1 MVRDSDMLRA
11 SHVMAFKEVQMR
23 RLVSVALF
31 SSLAF
36 AGSVLAWGGDGHVI
50 VCRIAVLELEN
61 VPGVRQRIDEL
72 AALYR
77 DPDGNPV
84 ASFAE
89 GCKFPDFA
97 RGQVD
102 DPAKPKWA
110 KELSQFNDWHFL
122 NVSRETF
129 AISPSDCGDNCIL
142 KGIAYHTKGLT
153 MPGLSENQHAQA
165 LLFLGH
171 WLGDIHQ
178 PLHISFKDDRGGNS
192 VLITKDSLYE
202 RFKPR
207 PGEQEKPMNLHS
219 VWDGR
224 IIAKMRGTTTVDQ
237 FAQDLQSALTD
248 AQRKQWLIGTPL
260 DWAQE
265 SYDISTSA
273 DVDYCKWTLGLKG
286 EACTSEPQ
294 ERKLT
299 AQYQDEFDDVVKQ
312 RLQQAG
318 VRLAAQIRKGLGL

>member
-1 MVRDSDMLRA
+1 
-11 SHVMAFKEVQMR
+11 MR
-23 RLVSVALF
+23 RLLSLVLFLAVAH
-31 SSLAF
+31 
-36 AGSVLAWGGDGHVI
+36 AGDALAWGGDGHVI
-50 VCRIAVLELEN
+50 VCRIAVLELESA
-61 VPGVRQRIDEL
+61 PGARQRIQEL

-97 RGQVD
+97 RGQVEE
-102 DPAKPKWA
+102 KPLWA
-110 KELSQFNDWHFL
+110 RHFKRFDDWHFL
-122 NVSRETF
+122 NVPRETF
-129 AISPSDCGDNCIL
+129 AIDPADCNGNCIL

-153 MPGLSENQHAQA
+153 LPGLTENQHAQA

-192 VLITKDSLYE
+192 VLLTKDSFYE

-207 PGEQEKPMNLHS
+207 PGEEEKPMNLHS

-224 IIAKMRGTTTVDQ
+224 ILAKMRGTTSVDD
-237 FAQDLQSALTD
+237 FAQELRSAIT
-248 AQRKQWLIGTPL
+248 AEQRAQWLTGTPL

-265 SYDISTSA
+265 SYDITTTGG
-273 DVDYCKWTLGLKG
+273 VDYCEWKLGDDG
-286 EACTSEPQ
+286 EACAAEPQ

-299 AQYQDEFDDVVKQ
+299 AEYQDQFDDVVKL

-318 VRLAAQIRKGLGL
+318 VRLAAHLRKGLGL

>member
-1 MVRDSDMLRA
+1 
-11 SHVMAFKEVQMR
+11 MR
-23 RLVSVALF
+23 RFVSLALF
-31 SSLAF
+31 LTVAHAGNAF
-36 AGSVLAWGGDGHVI
+36 AWGAEGHVI
-50 VCRIAVLELEN
+50 VCRIAVLELGN
-61 VPGVRQRIDEL
+61 VPGAQARIDEL

-97 RGQVD
+97 RIQAGD
-102 DPAKPKWA
+102 AAKPKWT
-110 KELSQFNDWHFL
+110 KEFKQFNDWHFL
-122 NVSRETF
+122 NVLRETF
-129 AISPSDCGDNCIL
+129 AISPTDCANNCIL

-153 MPGLSENQHAQA
+153 LPGLSENQHAQA

-178 PLHISFKDDRGGNS
+178 PLHISFQDDLGGNK
-192 VLITKDSLYE
+192 VLITRDSFYE

-207 PGEQEKPMNLHS
+207 PGEEEKPVNLHS

-224 IIAKMRGTTTVDQ
+224 ILTKMRGTTSVDA
-237 FAQDLQSALTD
+237 FAEELRDAITD
-248 AQRKQWLIGTPL
+248 AQRERWLVGTPL

-265 SYDISTSA
+265 SYDISTTA
-273 DVDYCKWTLGLKG
+273 DVEYCRWKLDENG
-286 EACTSEPQ
+286 EACTRELQ

-299 AQYQDEFDDVVKQ
+299 SAYQDEFDDVVKQ

-318 VRLAAQIRKGLGL
+318 VRLAAQLRNGLGF

>member
-1 MVRDSDMLRA
+1 
-11 SHVMAFKEVQMR
+11 MR
-23 RLVSVALF
+23 RFFAIALF
-31 SSLAF
+31 LVTAF
-36 AGSVLAWGGDGHVI
+36 AGQAFAWGGDGHVT
-50 VCRIAVLELEN
+50 VCRIAFLELHD
-61 VPGVRQRIDEL
+61 VPGVQQRIEAL

-84 ASFAE
+84 AGFAE
-89 GCKFPDFA
+89 GCKFADFA

-102 DPAKPKWA
+102 DPEKKTVWA
-110 KELSQFNDWHFL
+110 MEFSQFDSWHFL

-129 AISPSDCGDNCIL
+129 AISPADCKEDCIL
-142 KGIAYHTKGLT
+142 KGIAHHTKGVA

-178 PLHISFKDDRGGNS
+178 PLHISFSDDRGGNS
-192 VLITKDSLYE
+192 VLLTKDSFYE

-207 PGEQEKPMNLHS
+207 PGEQERPMNLHS

-224 IIAKMRGTTTVDQ
+224 IIAKLRGETPVEQ
-237 FAQDLQSALTD
+237 FAQDLRNAITD
-248 AQRKQWLIGTPL
+248 AQRTQWLTGTPL

-265 SYDISTSA
+265 SYDITTTPG
-273 DVDYCKWTLGLKG
+273 VEYCKW
-286 EACTSEPQ
+286 
-294 ERKLT
+294 RLT
-299 AQYQDEFDDVVKQ
+299 AKGQSCAPDSEERRITAAYQDKFDDVVKL

-318 VRLAAQIRKGLGL
+318 VRLAAQLRKALGE

>member
-1 MVRDSDMLRA
+1 
-11 SHVMAFKEVQMR
+11 MR
-23 RLVSVALF
+23 RFISVTLFLTVALAGN
-31 SSLAF
+31 AF
-36 AGSVLAWGGDGHVI
+36 AWGPEGHTI
-50 VCRIAVLELEN
+50 VCRIAFLDLEN
-61 VPGVRQRIDEL
+61 VPGAQQRINEL

-84 ASFAE
+84 AGFAD
-89 GCKFPDFA
+89 GCRFPDFA
-97 RGQVD
+97 RAQVED
-102 DPAKPKWA
+102 ADKPIKWA
-110 KELSQFNDWHFL
+110 QEFRQFNNWHFL
-122 NVSRETF
+122 NVPRETF
-129 AISPSDCGDNCIL
+129 AISLSDCGDDCIL

-178 PLHISFKDDRGGNS
+178 PLHISFKDDRGGND
-192 VLITKDSLYE
+192 VLVTKDSFYE
-202 RFKPR
+202 RFVPR

-224 IIAKMRGTTTVDQ
+224 IIAKLRGTMTVEQ
-237 FAQDLQSALTD
+237 LAQELRSAITD
-248 AQRKQWLIGTPL
+248 EQRAQWLLGTPL

-265 SYDISTSA
+265 SYDISTTQA
-273 DVDYCKWTLGLKG
+273 VEYCEWKRGSDG
-286 EACTSEPQ
+286 EACAASSK

-299 AQYQDEFDDVVKQ
+299 ADYQDKFDDVVKQ

-318 VRLAAQIRKGLGL
+318 LRLAMQLRKGLGL

>member
-1 MVRDSDMLRA
+1 
-11 SHVMAFKEVQMR
+11 MR
-23 RLVSVALF
+23 RLVSMALF
-31 SSLAF
+31 LTVAF
-36 AGSVLAWGGDGHVI
+36 AADAFAWGGDGHVI
-50 VCRIAVLELEN
+50 VCRIGFLELEN
-61 VPGVRQRIDEL
+61 VPGAQERIDAL

-84 ASFAE
+84 AGFAE
-89 GCKFPDFA
+89 GCRFPDFA
-97 RGQVD
+97 RIQVD
-102 DPAKPKWA
+102 EPSKPKWA
-110 KELSQFNDWHFL
+110 KAFRQFNQWHFL
-122 NVSRETF
+122 NVPRETF
-129 AISPSDCGDNCIL
+129 AISLADCKENCIL

-178 PLHISFKDDRGGNS
+178 PLHVSFESDRGGNS
-192 VLITKDSLYE
+192 VLVTQDSFYE

-207 PGEQEKPMNLHS
+207 PGETERAVNLHS

-224 IIAKMRGTTTVDQ
+224 IIGKMRGTRSVEE
-237 FAQDLQSALTD
+237 FAQELQSAITD
-248 AQRKQWLIGTPL
+248 AQREQWRASTPL

-265 SYDISTSA
+265 SYDITTA
-273 DVDYCKWTLGLKG
+273 IDVDYCEWEPGANG

-299 AQYQDEFDDVVKQ
+299 ESYQDEFDDVVKQ

-318 VRLAAQIRKGLGL
+318 VRLAAQLRKALGL

>member
-1 MVRDSDMLRA
+1 
-11 SHVMAFKEVQMR
+11 MR
-23 RLVSVALF
+23 RFLAVALF
-31 SSLAF
+31 LTIVFAGQAF
-36 AGSVLAWGGDGHVI
+36 AWGPEGHI
-50 VCRIAVLELEN
+50 TVCRIAFLELEN
-61 VPGVRQRIDEL
+61 VPGAQQRIDAL

-102 DPAKPKWA
+102 DKTKPQWA
-110 KELSQFNDWHFL
+110 KEFSQFNNWHFL
-122 NVSRETF
+122 NVPRETF
-129 AISPSDCGDNCIL
+129 AISPTDCNEDCIL
-142 KGIAYHTKGLT
+142 KGIAYHTKGLA
-153 MPGLSENQHAQA
+153 MPGQSENQHAQA
-165 LLFLGH
+165 LLFIGH

-178 PLHISFKDDRGGNS
+178 PLHISFKDDKGGNN
-192 VLITKDSLYE
+192 VLLTKDSFYE

-207 PGEQEKPMNLHS
+207 DGEQERPMNIHS

-224 IIAKMRGTTTVDQ
+224 IIAKMRGTTPVEQ
-237 FAQDLQSALTD
+237 FAQDLRNAITD
-248 AQRKQWLIGTPL
+248 AQRAQWLGGTPL

-265 SYDISTSA
+265 SYDITTTPA
-273 DVDYCKWTLGLKG
+273 VEYCDWKLSLKG
-286 EACTSEPQ
+286 ESCTADPE

-299 AQYQDEFDDVVKQ
+299 AAYQDKFDDVVRQ

-318 VRLAAQIRKGLGL
+318 VRLAAQLRKGLGL